1 MSSDPDEAI
10 VILNCI
16 NPHHSEAETTLQEI
30 LISTAEVSAW
40 DLPTILACPIV
51 KIQSDRSRLIEQ
63 SSYFR
68 GLLSGSFSE
77 SCLDCISIQWELE
90 TFINVLKFMYDCQMD
105 VTTDNFLLLFEGAL
119 FFGVEKLLSKCKAWF
134 REITSTKGL
143 CSLQIQLDDLIH
155 IWKFGLEHANDFIP
169 ELCTGYLARNFMLAI
184 SSNSFGNVPYKLLF
198 SCMKHPHLTVDSEK
212 HLCEAIL
219 VWIAANRQC
228 LEDDCTNILK
238 QIHIGLLPLYFS
250 AGKRRCRYFS
260 KFADESI
267 DTILSLTK
275 HPSVSSLNDFGDGVL
290 RLRIRLTEYSKKL
303 DLSGCPQIIPGILLL
318 SVLPFSY
325 TTDPLL
331 RKRTQLSHM
340 NFERLD
346 RGQNPVSK
354 SSFPILSFATV
365 QEMDISNCPRLH
377 LEAAIECFCKSFPS
391 LQILKAAY
399 FLNFKIT
406 SLHQLLQKFP
416 MLVEVDLTVDISP
429 VIPAQVSV
437 LSSSGSRM
445 PKVSENF
452 LSNEDYPLEF
462 RSFSLS
468 GPSSSNITKLTLEG
482 RSDISDSDLQNIS
495 ELCVSLHYLNLK
507 GCISVTDVGI
517 SILIKSCIKLHSIVV
532 CDTSFGRNSVL
543 ALCSDIPNFPAE
555 HFERKHASW
564 SAFKLQTLHMG
575 GCKGVDE
582 TSLQKLLSQTSM
594 LKSICLMGTHLV
606 DGALLSF
613 LGSSLEMLDV
623 SDTMVS
629 GAALYHVVRQNPA
642 LKHLKARGCKN
653 LCEQKSE
660 GSCYPHSFK
669 EMYLELGKTCKLE
682 EIALGW
688 GFSYLSLEALKPAIE
703 SLRAITVGLGGS
715 LGHDALILLPSICPL
730 LESVILYFQVISDRI
745 VKNLM
750 ESLRHLKVLSLC
762 YCIGDI
768 SSLSLIFCMPNL
780 RKLKLERVTPWMT
793 NDDLVLLSK
802 SCANLTE
809 LSLLGCT
816 LLNSDSQCIISHGWP
831 GLISIS
837 LENCGQITANGVASL
852 LDCKALEDLLL
863 RHNGPGIHRNFILDA
878 ALKMPMLRKISLDL
892 CDASEGDFEL
902 PNILLKY
909 HKNSKMQAEVQ
920 CRPLKFGAP

>member
-290 RLRIRLTEYSKKL
+290 RLRIRLTEY
-303 DLSGCPQIIPGILLL
+303 
-318 SVLPFSY
+318 
-325 TTDPLL
+325 
-331 RKRTQLSHM
+331 
-340 NFERLD
+340 N
-346 RGQNPVSK
+346 
-354 SSFPILSFATV
+354 
-365 QEMDISNCPRLH
+365 
-377 LEAAIECFCKSFPS
+377 
-391 LQILKAAY
+391 
-399 FLNFKIT
+399 
-406 SLHQLLQKFP
+406 
-416 MLVEVDLTVDISP
+416 
-429 VIPAQVSV
+429 
-437 LSSSGSRM
+437 
-445 PKVSENF
+445 
-452 LSNEDYPLEF
+452 
-462 RSFSLS
+462 
-468 GPSSSNITKLTLEG
+468 
-482 RSDISDSDLQNIS
+482 SDLQNIS

-902 PNILLKY
+902 PNFADRYFLSTIKIARCKQKCSVDPLNLEPRRRPV
-909 HKNSKMQAEVQ
+909 HKETLVLVWNSKNLIRTVVKERV
-920 CRPLKFGAP
+920 

>member
-623 SDTMVS
+623 SDTMV
-629 GAALYHVVRQNPA
+629 
-642 LKHLKARGCKN
+642 
-653 LCEQKSE
+653 
-660 GSCYPHSFK
+660 
-669 EMYLELGKTCKLE
+669 
-682 EIALGW
+682 
-688 GFSYLSLEALKPAIE
+688 
-703 SLRAITVGLGGS
+703 
-715 LGHDALILLPSICPL
+715 
-730 LESVILYFQVISDRI
+730 ISDRI

-902 PNILLKY
+902 PNFADRYFLSTIKIARCKQKCSVDPLNLEPRRRPV
-909 HKNSKMQAEVQ
+909 HKETLVLVWNSKNLIRTVVKERV
-920 CRPLKFGAP
+920 